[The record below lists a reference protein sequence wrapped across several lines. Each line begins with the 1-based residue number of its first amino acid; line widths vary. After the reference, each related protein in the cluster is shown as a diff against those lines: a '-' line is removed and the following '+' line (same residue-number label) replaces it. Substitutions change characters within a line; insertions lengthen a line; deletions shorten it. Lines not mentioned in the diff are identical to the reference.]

1 MKQFLARAVLFD
13 LDGVLVDSTVSVERA
28 WHLWAQRHALDVT
41 AVLALAHGRRSVETI
56 RLVAPHL
63 SAEREAQVLD
73 LSQAM
78 DTSADRAVKGAAE
91 LLASLPAEHW
101 AVVTS
106 GPLVLATARLHAVG
120 LPLPRVLVTADDV
133 SMGKPHPEG
142 YLKAAHLLRVAPE
155 ECIVLEDAPTGIA
168 AGLAAGMM
176 VIAVATTYS
185 PTELT
190 TATRTVQTLA
200 DVQVKVSQDA
210 PHGIQGSDLVL
221 SIT

>member
-1 MKQFLARAVLFD
+1 VKQFLARAVLFD

-142 YLKAAHLLRVAPE
+142 YLKAAQLLRVAPE
-155 ECIVLEDAPTGIA
+155 ECIVFEDAPTGIA

-176 VIAVATTYS
+176 VIAVATTYG
-185 PTELT
+185 PTELA

>member
-28 WHLWAQRHALDVT
+28 WHLWAQQHALDV
-41 AVLALAHGRRSVETI
+41 AAILALAHGRRSVETI

-63 SAEREAQVLD
+63 SAEREAQALD

-78 DTSADRAVKGAAE
+78 DTSGDRAVKGAAE

-106 GPLVLATARLHAVG
+106 GPLVLATARLRAVG

-176 VIAVATTYS
+176 VIAVATTHS

-200 DVQVKVSQDA
+200 DVQVKVSHDA
-210 PHGIQGSDLVL
+210 QHGIQGTDLVL